1 MKEGR
6 MAGAMK
12 TGRHPTGAGPDGLHR
27 HSLPGAVGHSPRRA
41 VAGPAIG
48 VVVSANIELGRA
60 ILRGVRAFCKEHG
73 KARMVLLSSDGYHA
87 SLARGPVGVDCI
99 VLQSA
104 DRSVVAA
111 VEGLCAHTVV
121 TSNGQALEGVARVL
135 NDDSAIGRMGGAYLL
150 ARGFRTL
157 AFAASAPPQ
166 GSRESAFRFALEREA
181 GFVGA
186 ALEGGA
192 AVHVFPPFRQTEA
205 PAMVRALLE
214 LPGPVGVMVSSDL
227 HARWLIEAMEAPKKL
242 IPNRLAILGVDD
254 DALES
259 ALSPLGVSSV
269 RPAGERLG
277 YEAAA
282 LGLRLAQGGAVPP
295 QPLRVAPQ
303 QVITRESTSVFA
315 VADPLVQRALRL
327 IRERMGELP
336 DAAALVAAMDLPRR
350 TLEVR
355 FRCALGSS
363 PARELMRARI
373 DRARELLGGTN
384 LSIKE
389 IAYLVGFSEPRML
402 SRCFFKETGERPSE
416 YRERVRMD

>member
-1 MKEGR
+1 MAEAANTGR
-6 MAGAMK
+6 KSAGGRSNGPHRHKLLDAGAN
-12 TGRHPTGAGPDGLHR
+12 P
-27 HSLPGAVGHSPRRA
+27 PRRA

-87 SLARGPVGVDCI
+87 SLGRLPVGVDCI

-104 DRSVVAA
+104 EPAVVAA
-111 VEGLCAHTVV
+111 VGRLCAHSVV

-135 NDDSAIGRMGGAYLL
+135 NDDSAIGRMGAAYLL
-150 ARGFRTL
+150 TRGFRTL
-157 AFAASAPPQ
+157 AFAASAPPPE
-166 GSRESAFRFALEREA
+166 SRETTFQFAVEREA

-192 AVHVFPPFRQTEA
+192 AAHVYPPFRQTEA

-227 HARWLIEAMEAPKKL
+227 HARWLIEAMEASKKL

-259 ALSPLGVSSV
+259 ALSPLGISSV
-269 RPAGERLG
+269 RLAGERLG

-295 QPLRVAPQ
+295 EPLRVAPR
-303 QVITRESTSVFA
+303 QVVTRESTSAFA
-315 VADPLVQRALRL
+315 VNDPFVQRALRL
-327 IRERMGELP
+327 TRERMGDLP
-336 DAAALVAAMDLPRR
+336 DAAALMAAMDVPRR

-373 DRARELLGGTN
+373 ERARELLGGTD

-402 SRCFFKETGERPSE
+402 SRCFLKETGERPSE
-416 YRERVRMD
+416 YRERVRMA